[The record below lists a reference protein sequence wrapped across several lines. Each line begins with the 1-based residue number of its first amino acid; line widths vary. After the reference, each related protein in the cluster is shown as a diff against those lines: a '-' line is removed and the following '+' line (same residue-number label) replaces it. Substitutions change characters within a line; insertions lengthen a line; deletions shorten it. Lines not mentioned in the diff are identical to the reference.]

1 MQAYQSAQDPLSGK
15 NLEAVKRFWSTQTY
29 FCVDLFQRNHNFLR
43 SIFPDI
49 FAEEKALSKD
59 GLLRM
64 LDKLIICLQ
73 AKDERCANFI
83 DLICKDNSPM
93 PMISKEVSLDSN
105 GSELHIVQ
113 GDAYQFAREK
123 TAEGMTV
130 LIMDAANRQRL
141 GDSACKKGTFQ
152 EAGTR
157 ELDSYLKN
165 IALFRNVLA
174 DLSEQQQLAVVV
186 PQEKIDSVQVSD
198 YQMDFLQLI
207 LTFVRQAVRN
217 EEYFALPHYKSDFLA
232 AANNIYGRI
241 QNSVFEVPFFE
252 EISSRQADPD
262 EESKS
267 SSPVAAASTYPR
279 AGFLKNLRF
288 VSPNIHSPADLF
300 EEDKLK
306 EALFEGEAR
315 RLLMMETVAPDRR
328 RLNRID
334 RACTFHHKLQRDGID
349 ESLAK
354 RSVRASM
361 VCVLDAAITNSA
373 DIILINAFGCKA
385 FENSPE
391 TIANDMAV
399 VLEDYAKR
407 LNNKKIYFMD
417 LDPKMCETFGKRF
430 SKLNNVYEFYP
441 MALSAGS
448 LDASKNLSTKSYKN
462 FAIGSAVVL
471 GAAAIG
477 ATIGTVAFPVVG
489 TVVGALFGAAAGL
502 VIAGWQAL
510 IRKPSLPLNPMPER
524 IGMGISSTLGAAGI
538 GALLGAFVFPGLGA
552 LIGAAIGTGMST
564 LITGLIGLV
573 THPKRVI
580 TPEVVTDSRPF
591 DRLGKPEGHSS
602 MGKEGVL
609 DHLTQLQGGGL
620 LFTQPKPDPSAIDSS
635 PIAAGLNSK
644 SESDVPTNS

>member
-1 MQAYQSAQDPLSGK
+1 
-15 NLEAVKRFWSTQTY
+15 
-29 FCVDLFQRNHNFLR
+29 
-43 SIFPDI
+43 
-49 FAEEKALSKD
+49 
-59 GLLRM
+59 
-64 LDKLIICLQ
+64 
-73 AKDERCANFI
+73 
-83 DLICKDNSPM
+83 
-93 PMISKEVSLDSN
+93 
-105 GSELHIVQ
+105 
-113 GDAYQFAREK
+113 
-123 TAEGMTV
+123 
-130 LIMDAANRQRL
+130 
-141 GDSACKKGTFQ
+141 
-152 EAGTR
+152 
-157 ELDSYLKN
+157 
-165 IALFRNVLA
+165 
-174 DLSEQQQLAVVV
+174 
-186 PQEKIDSVQVSD
+186 
-198 YQMDFLQLI
+198 
-207 LTFVRQAVRN
+207 
-217 EEYFALPHYKSDFLA
+217 
-232 AANNIYGRI
+232 
-241 QNSVFEVPFFE
+241 
-252 EISSRQADPD
+252 
-262 EESKS
+262 
-267 SSPVAAASTYPR
+267 
-279 AGFLKNLRF
+279 
-288 VSPNIHSPADLF
+288 
-300 EEDKLK
+300 
-306 EALFEGEAR
+306 
-315 RLLMMETVAPDRR
+315 
-328 RLNRID
+328 
-334 RACTFHHKLQRDGID
+334 
-349 ESLAK
+349 
-354 RSVRASM
+354 M